1 MQLDHDLCSPSR
13 LDLRYFCP
21 GSARM
26 EQQLSGTG
34 KSHVPDFTSE
44 GTRKHGLVQRCR
56 DETVPGEDDL
66 GYDVQWVIDKVREIA
81 DPYAEVPDHII
92 VDEYQIDLA
101 DLGITGGKEGC
112 RIDLLV
118 VVPGR
123 KALIIDYKFGVMYV
137 PRPKYNW
144 QMKAYAVGVFRAF
157 GVSEIEVIIL
167 QPNTDE
173 QYQVKT
179 DFFYAQEIDGFERDI
194 KAIVAG
200 TKAPD
205 APVVRGDHCTSGFCR
220 ARDTCPLW
228 RDAYLALPVH
238 TTVAAHLKNI
248 SPEQRKILYENVVAA
263 KSWCEKARSVVELL
277 AINGEIEI
285 DGYEIGTGRKS
296 REWASS
302 DVVAKKVIDLA
313 KTLGKECS
321 PYALKSPAEIEAE
334 LGKSKAVK
342 EALQPLVIY
351 KEGKPALKKK
361 AVEA

>member
-1 MQLDHDLCSPSR
+1 
-13 LDLRYFCP
+13 
-21 GSARM
+21 M

-34 KSHVPDFTSE
+34 QSHIPEYTSE
-44 GTRKHGLVQRCR
+44 GTRKHGLVQRYR
-56 DETVPGEDDL
+56 NEIIPNEEKL
-66 GYDVQWVIDKVREIA
+66 GYDVQWILENVWALYE
-81 DPYAEVPDHII
+81 PYTEVPDHII
-92 VDEYQIDLA
+92 VDEYQIDLT
-101 DLGITGGKEGC
+101 DLGISGGKEGC
-112 RIDLLV
+112 RIDLLI

-123 KALIIDYKFGVMYV
+123 KAVIVDYKFGLMYV
-137 PRPKYNW
+137 SRPKYNW

-173 QYQVKT
+173 PYQVKT
-179 DFFYAQEIDGFERDI
+179 DFFYAPEIDGFERDI

-205 APVVRGDHCTSGFCR
+205 APLVRGDHCTFGFCR

-248 SPEQRKILYENVVAA
+248 SPEQRKELYENVVAA

-285 DGYEIGTGRKS
+285 DGYEVGPGRKS

-302 DVVAKKVIDLA
+302 DEVAGKVLDLA
-313 KTLGKECS
+313 KTRGKECF
-321 PYALKSPAEIEAE
+321 PYMLKSPAEIEAE

-361 AVEA
+361 AAEA